1 MTDFV
6 QFLQTPLGIVL
17 AVAVA
22 IGLIWAWLSSSDP
35 FRLTDWAYRMPL
47 VGRLARY
54 SNDYSETRHGTWLN
68 SEAQLCH
75 DYAKHLTCM
84 PRDEFENHTEY
95 LRKCYDNGRKPMP
108 VWAWGLFGV
117 LLIAEAFGFSFMLA
131 QWMAMEATES
141 TAMLITAGI
150 VLVLSGIL
158 LWVTHSAGHQIYRT
172 RLLRSCFQQ
181 FQAHGLH
188 DQSNRERN
196 RRYTSHII
204 SLSQDQSIDDSEPDH
219 VQCANRVAT
228 SPHDTGSYGWV
239 WIALGLI
246 IVIAIL
252 STVLRIETL
261 YSSGEVAQMQG
272 GFFGGGGG
280 VDADQQQAK
289 EYAAITSFGILATIF
304 VVTQLVGMGIGYK
317 FGFAGRESKQ
327 AYGLTRGCPDYETY
341 YRPIN
346 SRTSI
351 AKSRL
356 ASLHAR
362 MERRMPGEIDWSR
375 DFLKFIEEERAR
387 GATDL
392 QHPMEVAAASKR
404 FGKFR
409 KAKVGDDPKEPG
421 PNIGDGGTTIAR
433 LKQ

>member
-1 MTDFV
+1 MTDFIL
-6 QFLQTPLGIVL
+6 FLQTPLGIVL
-17 AVAVA
+17 AVAAA
-22 IGLIWAWLSSSDP
+22 IALGWFFLSSFDP

-54 SNDYSETRHGTWLN
+54 SGDYSETRHGTWLN
-68 SEAQLCH
+68 SEARLCH
-75 DYAKHLTCM
+75 DYAQHLTCM
-84 PRDEFENHTEY
+84 PRDEFENHAEY

-108 VWAWGLFGV
+108 LWAWALFGV

-131 QWMAMEATES
+131 QWMAMEATEN
-141 TAMLITAGI
+141 TAMLITGAI

-158 LWVTHSAGHQIYRT
+158 LWVTHSAGHQLYRT

-188 DQSNRERN
+188 DQGNRQRN
-196 RRYTSHII
+196 RRYTSHIV
-204 SLSQDQSIDDSEPDH
+204 SLSQDQSIDDDQPHH

-239 WIALGLI
+239 WMALGLI
-246 IVIAIL
+246 IVIAVL

-261 YSSGEVAQMQG
+261 YSSGEVAQAQE

-304 VVTQLVGMGIGYK
+304 VVTQFVGMGIGYK

-346 SRTSI
+346 RRTST
-351 AKSRL
+351 AKARL

-362 MERRMPGEIDWSR
+362 MERQMPGEIDWSR
-375 DFLKFIEEERAR
+375 DFLTFIEQERAR

-409 KAKVGDDPKEPG
+409 TVGGRTDPPKPG
-421 PNIGDGGTTIAR
+421 PDLGKEDKTVAR
-433 LKQ
+433 LTS